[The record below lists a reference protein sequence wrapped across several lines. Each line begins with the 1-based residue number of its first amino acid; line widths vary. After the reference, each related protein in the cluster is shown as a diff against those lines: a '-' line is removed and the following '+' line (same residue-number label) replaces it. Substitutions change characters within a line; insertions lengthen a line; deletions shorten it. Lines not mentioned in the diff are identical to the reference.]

1 MCLIEIV
8 RTIGWGAKCY
18 STVSFRSSSEQLS
31 TVRLV
36 RGKIALTLAAC
47 LVCVAVNDGNAASNR
62 AAEFATMPFIA
73 PVSPVRIDGLSAG
86 VIQRTFRQPANV
98 NHPRKSCQPDELFP
112 ADADDDGKPAAPSE
126 DRPRGQADCGNR
138 VDVQSERSE
147 RSGLGDEKTASGERY
162 DASGWTA
169 AIRIDLRAKFGGVR
183 FGKNYLPGFAL
194 VQSSDK
200 QAIVRINDIGPL
212 KRGRIIDLNE
222 RTMRYFDPA
231 LELGLIEKVRVTPLA
246 GQDWALGPVDDDRPV
261 SVASRFD
268 Q

>member
-1 MCLIEIV
+1 MLLGGFVSQFV
-8 RTIGWGAKCY
+8 RTAFGA
-18 STVSFRSSSEQLS
+18 
-31 TVRLV
+31 RLV
-36 RGKIALTLAAC
+36 RSKITLTLAAC

-62 AAEFATMPFIA
+62 AAEFSTIPFIA
-73 PVSPVRIDGLSAG
+73 FESPARIDESSSASF
-86 VIQRTFRQPANV
+86 VERFDSLQTSIVRENLASLTNYFPLTPMTTASLPRHQRIVPA
-98 NHPRKSCQPDELFP
+98 
-112 ADADDDGKPAAPSE
+112 GAPIVGIASMYNPTDPT
-126 DRPRGQADCGNR
+126 DRD
-138 VDVQSERSE
+138 S
-147 RSGLGDEKTASGERY
+147 GDEETASGERY
-162 DASGWTA
+162 DAQGWTA

-183 FGKNYLPGFAL
+183 FGKNYQPGFAL

-222 RTMRYFDPA
+222 RTMRYFDPT

-268 Q
+268 R